1 VSGHGTRKR
10 LSYKLMQHTTL
21 FQAGVY
27 AIKAYAVEHVDKGYE
42 HRDIYKV
49 LDKL

>member
-1 VSGHGTRKR
+1 
-10 LSYKLMQHTTL
+10 
-21 FQAGVY
+21 VY

-49 LDKL
+49 LDKLWWESLVITRSNPK